1 MYKEDKAYKG
11 KPGKEWQDD
20 KEFFFLH
27 YKFFTFFH
35 T

>member
-11 KPGKEWQDD
+11 KPGKEWQGD
-20 KEFFFLH
+20 KEFFS
-27 YKFFTFFH
+27 YTTNSTFFH